1 MVADKLSLA
10 FPDQDQAAGFAGFSG
25 MPAARFLYH
34 EPPMALLDRVVEVG
48 PDSAV
53 CSCIVNEENP
63 FYCSS
68 RGVPSWVGIEFM
80 AQCIAVSA
88 GARAVLANKPLPVG
102 LLLGTMAFHSRINRF
117 ESAAI
122 YLAHCSNLVKDD
134 QGLGSFDCRISLENE
149 TIATARLTVKE
160 LTERDET
167 HT

>member
-1 MVADKLSLA
+1 MAAERRSLA
-10 FPDQDQAAGFAGFSG
+10 LPDLDRAAGFAGFAG

-63 FYCSS
+63 FCCAS

-88 GARAVLANKPLPVG
+88 GASAILEKRPLPLG
-102 LLLGTMAFHSRINRF
+102 FLLGTMAFHSRIDRF
-117 ESAAI
+117 DPAAT
-122 YLAHCSNLVKDD
+122 YLAHSRNLVKGEL
-134 QGLGSFDCRISLENE
+134 GLGAFDCAISLGDE

-160 LTERDET
+160 LTEGDGT
-167 HT
+167 QT